1 MCVRRQEL
9 LQGGLTEGIVCD
21 VGMPVMHR
29 GVRYNCRVFLLA
41 GRILAI
47 RPKQNLADDGNYRC
61 AVTRRPLNAGG
72 RNRVTVP
79 THCRSQHRIGV
90 VRKTTTLLAMSGHGM
105 TPSDHRCASL
115 EPEEYAA

>member
-1 MCVRRQEL
+1 MRRQEL

-61 AVTRRPLNAGG
+61 AVTRRPLSAGG
-72 RNRVTVP
+72 QNRVPVP
-79 THCRSQHRIGV
+79 CALPQYASHWHCAQDD
-90 VRKTTTLLAMSGHGM
+90 T
-105 TPSDHRCASL
+105 
-115 EPEEYAA
+115 AAAL